1 MCYPEN
7 LAVSVNAIGVAL
19 AQGKTADELALMSAV
34 FTQLADTLTTI
45 GVARGICENVQDKQN
60 QNEQS
65 QNIKNQKEE
74 NRKEESQKQDSR
86 KQEQDQKF

>member
-34 FTQLADTLTTI
+34 FTQLADTLAT
-45 GVARGICENVQDKQN
+45 VAAARDICENA
-60 QNEQS
+60 QS
-65 QNIKNQKEE
+65 QQEQKEK
-74 NRKEESQKQDSR
+74 NTSS
-86 KQEQDQKF
+86 